1 MAFAT
6 ITSKGQVTIPK
17 AVRNSLHL
25 KAGDKLEFIVNEDGR
40 LLVRPVSKRIDDVFG
55 KLHKKWKRP
64 VSVEEMDE
72 AVRRRMKECMETVA

>member
-25 KAGDKLEFIVNEDGR
+25 KAGDKLEFIVNQEGG
-40 LLVRPVSKRIDDVFG
+40 LLVRPVSKRIDDVYG
-55 KLHKKWKRP
+55 KLHRKGMRP

-72 AVRRRMKECMETVA
+72 AVGRRMKDRFE

>member
-17 AVRNSLHL
+17 AVRNSLNL
-25 KAGDKLEFIVNEDGR
+25 KVGDKLEFILNEEGG

-55 KLHKKWKRP
+55 KLHRKGMRP

-72 AVRRRMKECMETVA
+72 AVRRRMKDRFE

>member
-17 AVRNSLHL
+17 AVRNILNL
-25 KAGDKLEFIVNEDGR
+25 KVGDKLEFIVNEEGG
-40 LLVRPVSKRIDDVFG
+40 LLVRPVSKRIDDVYG
-55 KLHKKWKRP
+55 KLRRKGMRP

-72 AVRRRMKECMETVA
+72 AVGRRMKDHFE